1 MFDVACWNMHWNH
14 DWNWYSHVIE
24 RNFLPLWPP
33 RPPRVVTISA
43 RSTTLEARAR
53 RDGRRH
59 TSMTCAG
66 LSRTAICNRLCS
78 FGCRPV
84 QLLARRFGTNIAAE
98 HVGHLR
104 IAERA
109 RRAGSGQCLHVA
121 AAAAGIAASAA
132 AMQGP
137 CASTGSATQATGT
150 WAWSSDLR
158 KVTPL
163 QVRGDPYDGVAVIP
177 SSIASDPATFGEQLD
192 LSIEGWIASRR
203 RGVWLKIPIEKSG
216 LIEVAVDRGF
226 IFHHAEQAY
235 VMLTRWLPDG
245 PSQLPANASTQV
257 GVGAVVVNDDG
268 GVLLVQEAVGPLRGE
283 ELVAACSGCR
293 CKMQSSSRASNIL

>member
-1 MFDVACWNMHWNH
+1 MFG
-14 DWNWYSHVIE
+14 IE
-24 RNFLPLWPP
+24 LVGP
-33 RPPRVVTISA
+33 RAGAAGAGPAAVT
-43 RSTTLEARAR
+43 
-53 RDGRRH
+53 
-59 TSMTCAG
+59 MTRAG
-66 LSRTAICNRLCS
+66 LSRTAIFNRLCS
-78 FGCRPV
+78 FGCKPA
-84 QLLARRFGTNIAAE
+84 QLLARRFGTNTAAE
-98 HVGHLR
+98 HVGYLR
-104 IAERA
+104 IAHRA
-109 RRAGSGQCLHVA
+109 RRAALAGSGQCLQAA

-132 AMQGP
+132 AMQNP
-137 CASTGSATQATGT
+137 CASAGSSTQVTGT

-158 KVTPL
+158 QVRPL

-192 LSIEGWIASRR
+192 LSVEGWLASRR

-226 IFHHAEQAY
+226 IFHHAEPEY

-283 ELVAACSGCR
+283 ERVAT
-293 CKMQSSSRASNIL
+293 